1 MFTQIINLISLK
13 ALTSQ
18 IVDYTLLMIAFVS
31 FFVLVDKI
39 INIIKI
45 ANRYKALSRVKV

>member
-13 ALTSQ
+13 VLTSQ
-18 IVDYTLLMIAFVS
+18 IIDYTLLMIAFVS
-31 FFVLVDKI
+31 FYVLVNKI

-45 ANRYKALSRVKV
+45 TNRCKALYRVKI